1 MKILHVGKYYPPF
14 MGGME
19 TVLENLA
26 TGLTEA
32 GHEVSVIVAGET
44 TAEQQEIVTCPGGS
58 LRLTRLASIGVVNS
72 QPLTM
77 GLVSAL
83 RREIQEFRPD
93 LVHLHLPNPLLGLA
107 WMVLQNLP
115 GQASLPPFVIWYHA
129 DITRQKLGSV
139 LVGPVVR
146 WCLDAARGICVS
158 SPQLL
163 EQSPALKPS
172 RDRVRTIPFGIAA
185 RPWSEVVSTLDG
197 PFLFIGRLVPYK
209 GLEILLKAVAQT
221 GGVRLVL
228 VGDGPLRGSLEARCQ
243 DLGLEDRVSLTGPL
257 PRREL
262 VNIMSSARGLVL
274 PSLDSSETFGLV
286 QLEAMAAGLPVVASD
301 LDTGVGD
308 VGVPDQTCL
317 LVKPGD
323 IAALGQALG
332 GLQADPARCREMG
345 ERGRAHF
352 TAHYSRDNMIEAVAD
367 WYDEILRTGS
377 LQQTQ
382 RLNPEV

>member
-26 TGLTEA
+26 TGLAEA

-44 TAEQQEIVTCPGGS
+44 ASEQRETITSSGGS
-58 LRLTRLASIGVVNS
+58 VRLTRLASLGVVNS

-107 WMVLQNLP
+107 WMILQNLP
-115 GQASLPPFVIWYHA
+115 GQSGLPPFVIWYHA

-139 LVGPVVR
+139 LVAPVVR
-146 WCLDAARGICVS
+146 WCLNEARGVCVS

-163 EQSPALKPS
+163 EQSQALS
-172 RDRVRTIPFGIAA
+172 TCRDRVRTIPFGIAA
-185 RPWSEVVSTLDG
+185 RPWTEVVSTLDG
-197 PFLFIGRLVPYK
+197 PFLFIGRLVSYK
-209 GLEILLKAVAQT
+209 GLEILLNAVAQT
-221 GGVRLVL
+221 DGVSLVL
-228 VGDGPLRGSLEARCQ
+228 VGDGPLRESLKSRCQ
-243 DLGLEDRVSLTGPL
+243 DLGLGHRVTLTGPL
-257 PRREL
+257 PRQEL
-262 VNIMSSARGLVL
+262 LDIMSSARGLVL

-301 LDTGVGD
+301 LDTGVGE

-323 IAALGQALG
+323 SEALGQALEL
-332 GLQADPARCREMG
+332 LQTDPARCRKMGEMG
-345 ERGRAHF
+345 RTHF
-352 TAHYSRDNMIEAVAD
+352 AAHYSRHKMVETVVG
-367 WYDEILRTGS
+367 WYEEILSTGG
-377 LQQTQ
+377 QQQ
-382 RLNPEV
+382 FPRRNPEV